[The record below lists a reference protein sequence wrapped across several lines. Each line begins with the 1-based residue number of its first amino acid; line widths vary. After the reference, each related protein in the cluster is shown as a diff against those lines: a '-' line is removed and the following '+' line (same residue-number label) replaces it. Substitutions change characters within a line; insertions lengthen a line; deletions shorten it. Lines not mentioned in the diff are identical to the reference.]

1 MQGYA
6 YIMMRRKM
14 KRKRKSGNTKVVNK
28 NNKRDFFLPILV
40 FIFMKSSFNNYQ
52 MKIKIRKECFVILN
66 WKEMPW
72 SWNLISSSFS
82 SRNFLKENIWEM
94 LWMVSRSSNFWVP
107 TSFSSFSPGSNLWKR
122 NHLWIRNRMQRS
134 CQQITDL

>member
-52 MKIKIRKECFVILN
+52 MKIKI
-66 WKEMPW
+66 
-72 SWNLISSSFS
+72 IS
-82 SRNFLKENIWEM
+82 
-94 LWMVSRSSNFWVP
+94 
-107 TSFSSFSPGSNLWKR
+107 
-122 NHLWIRNRMQRS
+122 
-134 CQQITDL
+134 